1 MPLDSFYLE
10 PDATSTTEH
19 LNEKESPDS
28 VSINFNNSK
37 IEISSALNSTDMRLV
52 WQVPFGSLLL
62 DTLQSILLPLLLNI
76 ALLATGAIWLYH
88 FSPPPSPFHPSGAK
102 PCGK

>member
-1 MPLDSFYLE
+1 MQLDSFHLE
-10 PDATSTTEH
+10 PDATSTAEH
-19 LNEKESPDS
+19 LSEKESPDS

-76 ALLATGAIWLYH
+76 ALLALALFGYTTFRHLPAR
-88 FSPPPSPFHPSGAK
+88 SNEVA
-102 PCGK
+102 